1 VHELDF
7 PKDLVVVF
15 AAGRVRN
22 VTMAVQQE
30 KLLER
35 AAGNNVVGSGETC

>member
-1 VHELDF
+1 MHELDF
-7 PKDLVVVF
+7 LKDLVVVF

-22 VTMAVQQE
+22 VTMAVQQG
-30 KLLER
+30 KPLEL